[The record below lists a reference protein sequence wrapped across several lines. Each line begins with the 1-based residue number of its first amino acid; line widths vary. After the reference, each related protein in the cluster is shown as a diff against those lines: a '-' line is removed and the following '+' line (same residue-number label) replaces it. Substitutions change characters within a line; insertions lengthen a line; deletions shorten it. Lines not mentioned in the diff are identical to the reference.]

1 MTDKP
6 TPTSI
11 RDLPLAEAY
20 ERLEQLEI
28 LANAAERW
36 RPGPWHA
43 VHEAN
48 TPPYDDVDPV
58 RDPVWTVSHRE
69 GEAGWRTDGG
79 FPGYGL
85 PRSVAAFV
93 AACDPATVRD
103 LVALARRGLGG
114 KPCVDYEDDE
124 VVGED
129 GTVTRVVSA
138 KPNFLAFQGYRQPDL
153 VRVRFLLAGVVENA
167 LAEHGDDRGAV
178 VAAVRE
184 AVAVL
189 PFALDAEGRHLLDE
203 WLTGRLGDAA
213 FLEAVL
219 KPAQDGDRPLDGD
232 LG

>member
-20 ERLEQLEI
+20 ERLEQLKI

-85 PRSVAAFV
+85 PKSVATFMS
-93 AACDPATVRD
+93 ACDPATVRD
-103 LVALARRGLGG
+103 LIALARRSLGG
-114 KPCVDYEDDE
+114 TPGVDFEDDE
-124 VVGED
+124 VVGDD

-184 AVAVL
+184 AVAAL
-189 PFALDAEGRHLLDE
+189 PFTLDAEGKRLLE
-203 WLTGRLGDAA
+203 AWAAGRLDDVA
-213 FLEAVL
+213 FLAAVL
-219 KPAQDGDRPLDGD
+219 EPAKDVDRPPDGVS
-232 LG
+232 